1 MILATSGLQGVAIWR
16 FLLYCDMSSTDG
28 RLQKSPEFSADKNNN
43 SPPDCFRQK
52 KKGLM
57 SPIVQLSYAGKNKQ
71 PPCPPQ
77 SIHQLNKFS
86 KGIASREAT
95 SAQPLYARYD

>member
-1 MILATSGLQGVAIWR
+1 
-16 FLLYCDMSSTDG
+16 MSSTDG
-28 RLQKSPEFSADKNNN
+28 RLQKSPEFLPDKNNN

-71 PPCPPQ
+71 PPSPPQ
-77 SIHQLNKFS
+77 SIDQLNKFS
-86 KGIASREAT
+86 KGTGRREST
-95 SAQPLYARYD
+95 SAQPLYAQYE